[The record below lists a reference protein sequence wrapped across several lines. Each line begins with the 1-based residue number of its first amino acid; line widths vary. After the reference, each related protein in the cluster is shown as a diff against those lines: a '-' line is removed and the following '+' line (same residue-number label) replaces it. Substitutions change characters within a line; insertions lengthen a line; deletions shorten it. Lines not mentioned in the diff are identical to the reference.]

1 MNRETPTQ
9 APLRVLLSLVT
20 LPLAFSCATAP
31 DAVNTDE
38 IAELVR
44 QGRYDQAL
52 SRSEALAQAN
62 PSDRVF
68 QDLHRD
74 VRVHEMLSRT
84 RRLVFEGEEEEGLII
99 LEEAFDLDPQNGVV
113 YSWMQKIRI
122 QLAEDWLN
130 RAAEMRNR
138 DRLDEA
144 QSAYEAALAYVP
156 ETGERSALILNE
168 AKLGLARVLLLQNYR
183 AGLSKTMFQD
193 GIRSFQSYLLHQAGH
208 SFAASENYD
217 PDNERARVRGDQVD
231 ELLAEERLAL
241 ARSFEADGLF
251 FAARNE
257 YRLVL
262 LVNPDSPEA
271 REGLDRMD
279 REVRATQAIGEADM
293 QIRRG
298 NLEAAG
304 ELLAETQGFT
314 EAQSEA
320 IQRLEG
326 QIEDRGLELMYLA
339 ARNYENDFRY
349 HEAVASYGK
358 LLSERPYYED
368 ATARKA
374 TIEDYIARTEEA
386 YELALEATVDEEAI
400 GYLRQIQDVYWP
412 EYLDVPQRLAEL
424 EARVEAGAAEE
435 ESGDRAA
442 EEAAEESGDL

>member
-1 MNRETPTQ
+1 MNRETRTQ
-9 APLRVLLSLVT
+9 VPFRTLFALAA
-20 LPLAFSCATAP
+20 LPLAFSCATAL
-31 DAVNTDE
+31 DE
-38 IAELVR
+38 VSTEEVADLVR
-44 QGRYDQAL
+44 EGKYERAL
-52 SRSEALAQAN
+52 ARAEALAKTS
-62 PSDRVF
+62 PSDRTL

-74 VRVHEMLSRT
+74 VRVHEMLYRT
-84 RRLVFEGEEEEGLII
+84 RRLVFEGEEEEGLAI
-99 LEEAFDLDPQNGVV
+99 LEEAIDLDPQNGVV
-113 YSWMQKIRI
+113 FSWIQKIRI

-144 QSAYEAALAYVP
+144 RDAYENALAYVP
-156 ETGERSALILNE
+156 ATGERAALILNE

-183 AGLSKTMFQD
+183 EGLSKTMFQD
-193 GIRSFQSYLLHQAGH
+193 GIRSFQNYLLHQAGH
-208 SFAASENYD
+208 SFGGAEHYD
-217 PDNERARVRGDQVD
+217 PNNERARVRGDQVD

-241 ARSFEADGLF
+241 ARSFEADRLF

-262 LVNPDSPEA
+262 LVNPDSVEA

-279 REVRATQAIGEADM
+279 REARATQTIGEADM

-326 QIEDRGLELMYLA
+326 QIEDRGLELMYLT

-358 LLSERPYYED
+358 LLAERPYYED

-386 YELALEATVDEEAI
+386 YEKALAATLDEEAI

-424 EARVEAGAAEE
+424 EARVAAGASAEE
-435 ESGDRAA
+435 EFSEED
-442 EEAAEESGDL
+442 EAAQEGGNL